1 MLGKEPPRRRCII
14 PWVGRS
20 LVQLAVLPAKQSL
33 DIQSVVGA
41 SVAST
46 EIGSQGIDGVGGQ
59 NSTPEHGR
67 KQGRLTTK
75 FIVAGDESGTVSRV
89 TGGFEWRAI
98 VILGSV

>member
-1 MLGKEPPRRRCII
+1 MLRKDPPRTRCIVPSWI
-14 PWVGRS
+14 GRS
-20 LVQLAVLPAKQSL
+20 LVQLAVFPAKKSF
-33 DIQSVVGA
+33 DIQPVVGS

-98 VILGSV
+98 VIL

>member
-1 MLGKEPPRRRCII
+1 MLGKEPPRAGCKV
-14 PWVGRS
+14 PWIGRS
-20 LVQLAVLPAKQSL
+20 LVQLAVFPAKKRL

-89 TGGFEWRAI
+89 TGGFEWCAI
-98 VILGSV
+98 VIL